1 MAESRQELVRN
12 AVLFLNDPKVQSS
25 SLTQRIEFLQ
35 GKGLSE
41 PEIQQAL
48 HEAANPGAA
57 SAPAAASLTSPV
69 AAPPAYARSTAAP
82 QYAPAQQGGYVPYGN
97 VYAVP
102 PPEPPKRD
110 WRDVF
115 IMAVVSGGVVY
126 GLAAL
131 ARKYLTPH
139 LQPPSSTAFQE
150 TSQAL
155 TEQYDAAAA
164 ALADLKAETEALSKS
179 TEAER
184 ARLSAALDEV
194 EEAARAVR
202 DAETRWRDDMR
213 EVRGEV
219 ESVRELVPRMIEKH
233 SAAQSAAL
241 TELQSELRSL
251 KTLLVARQGGAAAPA
266 QPATPATEGGSGAA
280 SPTPSATQTAAN
292 ALLAPRGKAS
302 IPAWQLA
309 PSASASNGASASS
322 NASTGT
328 STTSSPRAETA

>member
-1 MAESRQELVRN
+1 MAESRAELVRN

-35 GKGLSE
+35 GKGLNES
-41 PEIQQAL
+41 EIQQAL
-48 HEAANPGAA
+48 HEAANPS
-57 SAPAAASLTSPV
+57 SAPAASLSSPV
-69 AAPPAYARSTAAP
+69 AAPPAYARSAAP
-82 QYAPAQQGGYVPYGN
+82 GYQTQAQPYVPYGN
-97 VYAVP
+97 VYAALP

-164 ALADLKAETEALSKS
+164 ALADLKAETEALAKS

-184 ARLSAALDEV
+184 SRLSAALDEV

-233 SAAQSAAL
+233 SQAQSAAL

-251 KTLLVARQGGAAAPA
+251 KTLLVARQGGAAAPQ

-328 STTSSPRAETA
+328 STTSSPPAGPA